1 MTRIRIVTLLMPLL
15 FIFAPL
21 APAHAQ
27 DAPTP
32 EVTPPAATATLQPA
46 PNVTVNNYPTTDP
59 SVTPQTG
66 ESPVTLTLLLIGSF
80 LVGGAAVGTP
90 LTYLLLNMTKAQ
102 KDTAEKLFLS
112 QPPANIE
119 KERAV
124 IDVLDKA
131 VTFLG
136 KLLGVVKEVTD
147 GLPNTDTPPASGSNS
162 G

>member
-1 MTRIRIVTLLMPLL
+1 MLTVTFFCFAMGWMGGGDAKMASAIALWFGFAHLLDFLL
-15 FIFAPL
+15 YA
-21 APAHAQ
+21 
-27 DAPTP
+27 
-32 EVTPPAATATLQPA
+32 
-46 PNVTVNNYPTTDP
+46 
-59 SVTPQTG
+59 SVFG
-66 ESPVTLTLLLIGSF
+66 GALTLLLIGSF